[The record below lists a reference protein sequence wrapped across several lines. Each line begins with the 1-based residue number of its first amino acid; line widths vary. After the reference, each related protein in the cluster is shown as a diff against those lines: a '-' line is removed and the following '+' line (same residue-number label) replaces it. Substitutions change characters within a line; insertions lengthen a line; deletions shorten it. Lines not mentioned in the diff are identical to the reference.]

1 MIDSEGYRPN
11 VGIILCN
18 ADGRLFWAKRIGQH
32 SWQFPQGGIRRDES
46 PEQAMFRE
54 LAEEVGLRP
63 EHVQVIGCTRGWLR
77 YRLPKRLIR
86 WGNQPTCIGQKQ
98 VWFLL
103 RMLGG
108 EDAVC
113 LDSSEHPEFDH
124 WQWVDYWYPLR
135 AVVPFK
141 RHVYWRALCE
151 LAPLLL
157 PISLPKR
164 SGAARNHNEA
174 LPERR
179 PHQRVGFNRLPG
191 PLRALEMTMET
202 AQAAMEIT
210 MGVSLVAARPSE
222 SAPPSVV
229 VTPGPVPPQGGRAA
243 AAPGHG
249 SAVANAGSVLPL
261 RGVKTCSHPVI
272 TRMVVSARRGG
283 VLDSMTVIAT
293 PSREAP
299 ATGPALEG
307 SRLPPSPASR
317 SRGLSR
323 R

>member
-86 WGNQPTCIGQKQ
+86 RGNQPTCIGQKQ

-108 EDAVC
+108 EEAVC
-113 LDSSEHPEFDH
+113 LDSSERPEFDH

-151 LAPLLL
+151 LAPLLFPMNL
-157 PISLPKR
+157 PQRPFSSGSRNEGLPDR
-164 SGAARNHNEA
+164 SA
-174 LPERR
+174 
-179 PHQRVGFNRLPG
+179 QRGLGVHCLSAPIRT
-191 PLRALEMTMET
+191 LE
-202 AQAAMEIT
+202 AAME
-210 MGVSLVAARPSE
+210 VAKAAMEVAVEATFAAIRSPEPARP
-222 SAPPSVV
+222 V
-229 VTPGPVPPQGGRAA
+229 
-243 AAPGHG
+243 
-249 SAVANAGSVLPL
+249 AVAKPAPVLPL
-261 RGVKTCSHPVI
+261 RQVETCRHPVI

-283 VLDSMTVIAT
+283 VLEPMTVVAT
-293 PSREAP
+293 PAREAVAAP
-299 ATGPALEG
+299 AVADEPH
-307 SRLPPSPASR
+307 SPRPPPSR
-317 SRGLSR
+317 SRRFAR

>member
-86 WGNQPTCIGQKQ
+86 WSNHPTCIGQKQ

-108 EDAVC
+108 EEAVC

-151 LAPLLL
+151 LAPLLF
-157 PISLPKR
+157 PISLPNR
-164 SGAARNHNEA
+164 LLSTGSHDGAM
-174 LPERR
+174 PERPAR
-179 PHQRVGFNRLPG
+179 RSLGFDCLSTPVRT
-191 PLRALEMTMET
+191 LE
-202 AQAAMEIT
+202 AAME
-210 MGVSLVAARPSE
+210 VAAAVMEVAREATLAISRSPDVEPARPAAAVK
-222 SAPPSVV
+222 SAP
-229 VTPGPVPPQGGRAA
+229 
-243 AAPGHG
+243 
-249 SAVANAGSVLPL
+249 VLPL
-261 RGVKTCSHPVI
+261 RRVEACPHPVI

-283 VLDSMTVIAT
+283 VLEPITVVAT
-293 PSREAP
+293 PVREAAAP
-299 ATGPALEG
+299 SLVNE
-307 SRLPPSPASR
+307 PPSPRPSAPR
-317 SRGLSR
+317 SRRVSR

>member
-63 EHVQVIGCTRGWLR
+63 EHVEVIGCTKGWLR

-108 EDAVC
+108 EDAVR
-113 LDSSEHPEFDH
+113 LDSSGHPEFDH

-141 RHVYWRALCE
+141 RHVYWRALRE
-151 LAPLLL
+151 LAPLLPPL
-157 PISLPKR
+157 RLPKR
-164 SGAARNHNEA
+164 SIPIQRPGET
-174 LPERR
+174 PERSTR
-179 PHQRVGFNRLPG
+179 RGSGFDRLPT
-191 PLRALEMTMET
+191 PVRTLEVAT
-202 AQAAMEIT
+202 AAMEIAMEAT
-210 MGVSLVAARPSE
+210 LAVSHPPELEPAHPVVASN
-222 SAPPSVV
+222 PP
-229 VTPGPVPPQGGRAA
+229 
-243 AAPGHG
+243 
-249 SAVANAGSVLPL
+249 SVLPL
-261 RGVKTCSHPVI
+261 HPAGTYPHPVI
-272 TRMVVSARRGG
+272 TRMVVAARRGG
-283 VLDSMTVIAT
+283 VLEPMTVVTSPARETAT
-293 PSREAP
+293 VTS
-299 ATGPALEG
+299 TLDG
-307 SRLPPSPASR
+307 SRFPRPPTPR
-317 SRGLSR
+317 SRRISR

>member
-1 MIDSEGYRPN
+1 MIDSEGFRPN

-63 EHVQVIGCTRGWLR
+63 EHVQVIGCTKGWLR

-86 WGNQPTCIGQKQ
+86 RGNKPTCIGQKQ

-103 RMLGG
+103 RILSG

-141 RHVYWRALCE
+141 RHVYWCALRE
-151 LAPLLL
+151 LAPLLF
-157 PISLPKR
+157 PVRLPKR
-164 SGAARNHNEA
+164 PVPTRSPDEA
-174 LPERR
+174 STEQPTRRSLPFDRLPEPSRTLD
-179 PHQRVGFNRLPG
+179 VTIE
-191 PLRALEMTMET
+191 A
-202 AQAAMEIT
+202 AQAAMAMTVEIA
-210 MGVSLVAARPSE
+210 LAATRPTE
-222 SAPPSVV
+222 PA
-229 VTPGPVPPQGGRAA
+229 R
-243 AAPGHG
+243 
-249 SAVANAGSVLPL
+249 SAVTLQPAAVLPL
-261 RGVKTCSHPVI
+261 RRKETRSHPVI
-272 TRMVVSARRGG
+272 TRMVISARHDG
-283 VLDSMTVIAT
+283 VFEPMTVVA
-293 PSREAP
+293 AP
-299 ATGPALEG
+299 ARETPAAIPAADGPRSPRPPAPRAR
-307 SRLPPSPASR
+307 RLP
-317 SRGLSR
+317 R

>member
-11 VGIILCN
+11 VGIILSN

-86 WGNQPTCIGQKQ
+86 RGNQPTCIGQKQ

-103 RMLGG
+103 RMLGD
-108 EDAVC
+108 EEAVC
-113 LDSSEHPEFDH
+113 LDSSERPEFDH

-157 PISLPKR
+157 PMSLPKR
-164 SGAARNHNEA
+164 P
-174 LPERR
+174 LPAESRYAPSEQPGQRSLAVRR
-179 PHQRVGFNRLPG
+179 LSAPM
-191 PLRALEMTMET
+191 RALETTMEV
-202 AQAAMEIT
+202 AKAAME
-210 MGVSLVAARPSE
+210 VAMEA
-222 SAPPSVV
+222 
-229 VTPGPVPPQGGRAA
+229 TLAA
-243 AAPGHG
+243 VRSPEPMR
-249 SAVANAGSVLPL
+249 STAVAKPAPASPL
-261 RGVKTCSHPVI
+261 RQVETCPHPVI
-272 TRMVVSARRGG
+272 TRMVISARRSG
-283 VLDSMTVIAT
+283 VLEPVTVVAT
-293 PSREAP
+293 PAP
-299 ATGPALEG
+299 AIADKPRSPRPPA
-307 SRLPPSPASR
+307 PR
-317 SRGLSR
+317 SRRVSR
-323 R
+323 P

>member
-86 WGNQPTCIGQKQ
+86 WGNHPTCIGQKQ

-108 EDAVC
+108 EEAVC

-157 PISLPKR
+157 PLRLPKR
-164 SGAARNHNEA
+164 PSSAGIHDRVMPEWPPHRN
-174 LPERR
+174 L
-179 PHQRVGFNRLPG
+179 GFDRLPT
-191 PLRALEMTMET
+191 PVRTLE
-202 AQAAMEIT
+202 AAME
-210 MGVSLVAARPSE
+210 VAAAVIEVAREANLAISEPERP
-222 SAPPSVV
+222 
-229 VTPGPVPPQGGRAA
+229 AA
-243 AAPGHG
+243 AKSVP
-249 SAVANAGSVLPL
+249 VLPL
-261 RGVKTCSHPVI
+261 HRVETCPHPVI

-283 VLDSMTVIAT
+283 VLEPIMVVAT
-293 PSREAP
+293 PVREAAAP
-299 ATGPALEG
+299 SLVTE
-307 SRLPPSPASR
+307 PPSPCPPAPQ
-317 SRGLSR
+317 SR
-323 R
+323 RVSRR